1 MKPVLIVAMIG
12 GGMTGIATNLIFAS
26 GLRAPASPGS
36 IFAVLLQTASD
47 SYVGVILSVVL
58 SASVTFLIAGV
69 ILRASRKR
77 DLAALEE
84 GGADK
89 FGSAVAQNTENKGGS
104 SRVGSLLGQEGAT
117 ATTTKVEKVVFAC
130 DAGMGSSAMGAT
142 VLRKKLKDAGVTGV
156 TVTNAA
162 IANLDSSVDLIV
174 THQDLTDRARAAVP
188 DALHISV
195 ENFMNSP
202 KYDEV
207 VQHIKGQQS

>member
-1 MKPVLIVAMIG
+1 M
-12 GGMTGIATNLIFAS
+12 
-26 GLRAPASPGS
+26 
-36 IFAVLLQTASD
+36 
-47 SYVGVILSVVL
+47 
-58 SASVTFLIAGV
+58 
-69 ILRASRKR
+69 
-77 DLAALEE
+77 
-84 GGADK
+84 
-89 FGSAVAQNTENKGGS
+89 
-104 SRVGSLLGQEGAT
+104 
-117 ATTTKVEKVVFAC
+117 
-130 DAGMGSSAMGAT
+130 
-142 VLRKKLKDAGVTGV
+142 